1 MNKSFDM
8 YSWRRKYVYMTE
20 NEEELSEELLSS
32 EDAIEKFYGDKIQPG
47 TLKLDWSLPGGK
59 YTAKNLEGEDIYFDM
74 GRHHFRVFRIE
85 DWYDYA
91 KKVKGIP
98 VASSEHRELEDEF
111 NKKMLDHVMFGF
123 PGKQPEMEET
133 LTEGEEDD
141 PQELMVGS
149 YQTKYFD
156 MCPGATGV
164 YTDIEDKVEDMD
176 MAERAAKLQDAL
188 FALEK
193 HILNDEESGTD
204 EGYMLM
210 AQNLADQIMSM
221 AKMMGLEDEHSYID
235 MHVKT
240 IEKALKG
247 EDTESTAD
255 QLDEIDDEF
264 LPDESGYALDQAL
277 FRLQDDIPEIVKA
290 WQDSIAKE
298 INAAKEIDPNDTGKY
313 KNWTIS
319 DFLVDY
325 AEFKDKW
332 MEREAQ
338 SQAAHDKAQYGA
350 EGGMLDLYEKY
361 LKEK

>member
-20 NEEELSEELLSS
+20 NEEELSEQLLSM
-32 EDAIEKFYGDKIQPG
+32 EDAIKKFYGENLEPNS
-47 TLKLDWSLPGGK
+47 LKLDGSR
-59 YTAKNLEGEDIYFDM
+59 YTAKTIKGENVYFQ
-74 GRHHFRVFRIE
+74 GFPSGLGFTVHRIE
-85 DWYDYA
+85 D
-91 KKVKGIP
+91 G
-98 VASSEHRELEDEF
+98 ER
-111 NKKMLDHVMFGF
+111 LDRVQIGM
-123 PGKQPEMEET
+123 PGRQPEMEET

-204 EGYMLM
+204 EGYMVM

-255 QLDEIDDEF
+255 QLDEG
-264 LPDESGYALDQAL
+264 ESGYAHAL
-277 FRLQDDIPEIVKA
+277 SRLKKDIPEVVKA
-290 WQDSIAKE
+290 WKDSIADY
-298 INAAKEIDPNDTGKY
+298 IDVNGTGKY
-313 KNWTIS
+313 MKWTES
-319 DFLVDY
+319 DFLIDY
-325 AEFKDKW
+325 AKFKDKW

-338 SQAAHDKAQYGA
+338 SQAAHDKAQYDA
-350 EGGMLDLYEKY
+350 EGGSEMLDLYEKY

>member
-1 MNKSFDM
+1 
-8 YSWRRKYVYMTE
+8 
-20 NEEELSEELLSS
+20 
-32 EDAIEKFYGDKIQPG
+32 
-47 TLKLDWSLPGGK
+47 
-59 YTAKNLEGEDIYFDM
+59 M
-74 GRHHFRVFRIE
+74 GRHHFRVFKIE
-85 DWYDYA
+85 DWYDHV
-91 KKVKGIP
+91 KKVKGLPI
-98 VASSEHRELEDEF
+98 ASSEYRQLEDEF

-204 EGYMLM
+204 EGYMVM

-235 MHVKT
+235 MHVKI

-255 QLDEIDDEF
+255 QLDE
-264 LPDESGYALDQAL
+264 DESGYAHAL
-277 FRLQDDIPEIVKA
+277 SRLKKDIPEVVKD
-290 WQDSIAKE
+290 WKDSIADY
-298 INAAKEIDPNDTGKY
+298 IDVNGTGKY
-313 KNWTIS
+313 MKWTES
-319 DFLVDY
+319 DFLIDY
-325 AEFKDKW
+325 AKFKDKW

-338 SQAAHDKAQYGA
+338 SQAAHDKAQYDA
-350 EGGMLDLYEKY
+350 EGGSEMLDLYEKY

>member
-20 NEEELSEELLSS
+20 NEEELKEELLSS

-74 GRHHFRVFRIE
+74 GRHHFRVFKIE
-85 DWYDYA
+85 DWYDHV
-91 KKVKGIP
+91 KKVKGLPI
-98 VASSEHRELEDEF
+98 ASSEYRQLEDEF
-111 NKKMLDHVMFGF
+111 NKKMLDHVMFGL

-204 EGYMLM
+204 EGYMVM

-255 QLDEIDDEF
+255 QLDE
-264 LPDESGYALDQAL
+264 DESGYALGNAL
-277 FRLQDDIPEIVKA
+277 FRLQDDIQSVVKA
-290 WQDSIAKE
+290 WKDSIAKE
-298 INAAKEIDPNDTGKY
+298 IQDNGTGKY
-313 KNWTIS
+313 MNWTES

>member
-1 MNKSFDM
+1 MNNSFDM
-8 YSWRRKYVYMTE
+8 RSWRRKYVYLSE
-20 NEEELSEELLSS
+20 NEEEVNEALLGAEE
-32 EDAIEKFYGDKIQPG
+32 AIEQFYGDKIEPG
-47 TLKLDWSLPGGK
+47 TLKLDWSLPGGQ
-59 YTAKNLEGEDIYFDM
+59 YTAKSLEGEDIYFDM

-85 DWYDYA
+85 DWHDYVNKA
-91 KKVKGIP
+91 KGIP
-98 VASSEHRELEDEF
+98 VASSEHRQLEDEF
-111 NKKMLDHVMFGF
+111 NKKMIDYVMFGL

-164 YTDIEDKVEDMD
+164 YTDIENKVEDMN

-255 QLDEIDDEF
+255 QLDE
-264 LPDESGYALDQAL
+264 DESGYALGNAL
-277 FRLQDDIPEIVKA
+277 FRLQDDIQSVVKA
-290 WQDSIAKE
+290 WKDSIAKE
-298 INAAKEIDPNDTGKY
+298 IQDNGTGKY
-313 KNWTIS
+313 MNWTES

-338 SQAAHDKAQYGA
+338 SQAAHDKAQYDA

>member
-1 MNKSFDM
+1 MSKPFDM
-8 YSWRRKYVYMTE
+8 YSWRRKFIYLSE
-20 NEEELSEELLSS
+20 NEEEINEAMMDAEE
-32 EDAIEKFYGDKIQPG
+32 AIQKFYGDKIQPD

-85 DWYDYA
+85 DWYDHVQ
-91 KKVKGIP
+91 KVKGIP
-98 VASSEHRELEDEF
+98 VASSEYRQLQNEF
-111 NKKMLDHVMFGF
+111 DNKKLDYVLFGL
-123 PGKQPEMEET
+123 PGNQPEMEES

-156 MCPGATGV
+156 MCPGATQV

-204 EGYMLM
+204 EGYLLM
-210 AQNLADQIMSM
+210 AQNLADQIMAM

-255 QLDEIDDEF
+255 QLSEDET
-264 LPDESGYALDQAL
+264 GYALGNAL
-277 FRLQDDIPEIVKA
+277 FRLQDDIPSVVKD
-290 WQDSIAKE
+290 WKKSIADH
-298 INAAKEIDPNDTGKY
+298 IAANGTGKY
-313 KNWTIS
+313 MNWTES

-325 AEFKDKW
+325 AKFKDEW
-332 MEREAQ
+332 MDEQTKTQIDHDEETYRRET
-338 SQAAHDKAQYGA
+338 
-350 EGGMLDLYEKY
+350 GGMLDLYEKY
-361 LKEK
+361 LK

>member
-1 MNKSFDM
+1 M

-20 NEEELSEELLSS
+20 NEEELKEELLSS

-85 DWYDYA
+85 DWYDHV
-91 KKVKGIP
+91 KKVKGLPI
-98 VASSEHRELEDEF
+98 ASSEYRQLEDEF
-111 NKKMLDHVMFGF
+111 NKKILDHVMFGF

-255 QLDEIDDEF
+255 QLDEDK
-264 LPDESGYALDQAL
+264 SGYANAL
-277 FRLQDDIPEIVKA
+277 SRLQKDIPEVVKA
-290 WQDSIAKE
+290 WRKSIEKE
-298 INAAKEIDPNDTGKY
+298 IEDNGTGKY
-313 KNWTIS
+313 MNWTES

-332 MEREAQ
+332 MDEQ
-338 SQAAHDKAQYGA
+338 TKTQIAHDEETYRR
-350 EGGMLDLYEKY
+350 ETGGMLDLYEKY
-361 LKEK
+361 LK

>member
-1 MNKSFDM
+1 MSKSFDM
-8 YSWRRKYVYMTE
+8 YSWRRKFIYLSE
-20 NEEELSEELLSS
+20 NEEEINEAMMDAEE
-32 EDAIEKFYGDKIQPG
+32 AIQKFYGDKIQPD

-85 DWYDYA
+85 DWYDHVQ
-91 KKVKGIP
+91 KVKGIP
-98 VASSEHRELEDEF
+98 VASSEYRQLQNEF
-111 NKKMLDHVMFGF
+111 DNKKLDYVLFGL
-123 PGKQPEMEET
+123 PGNQPEMEES

-156 MCPGATGV
+156 MCPGATQV

-176 MAERAAKLQDAL
+176 MAERDAKLQDAL

-204 EGYMLM
+204 EGYMVM

-255 QLDEIDDEF
+255 QLDE
-264 LPDESGYALDQAL
+264 DESGYAHAL
-277 FRLQDDIPEIVKA
+277 LRLKKDIPSVVKD
-290 WQDSIAKE
+290 WKDSIAKE
-298 INAAKEIDPNDTGKY
+298 IQDNGTGKY
-313 KNWTIS
+313 MKWTES
-319 DFLVDY
+319 DFLIDY
-325 AEFKDKW
+325 AKFKDKW

-338 SQAAHDKAQYGA
+338 SQAAHDKAQYDA
-350 EGGMLDLYEKY
+350 EGGSEMLDLYEKY

>member
-20 NEEELSEELLSS
+20 NEEELKEELLSS
-32 EDAIEKFYGDKIQPG
+32 EDAIQKFYGDKIQPD

-111 NKKMLDHVMFGF
+111 NKKMLDHVMFGL
-123 PGKQPEMEET
+123 PGRQPEMEEA

-141 PQELMVGS
+141 KEEIKVGS

-156 MCPGATGV
+156 MCGDASDL
-164 YTDIEDKVEDMD
+164 YKDIEDKVEDMD
-176 MAERAAKLQDAL
+176 MAERSVKLQDAL

-204 EGYMLM
+204 EGYLVM

-221 AKMMGLEDEHSYID
+221 AKMMGLEDEHKYTF
-235 MHVKT
+235 MHVAN
-240 IEKALKG
+240 IEKDPKG
-247 EDTESTAD
+247 EETESTAD
-255 QLDEIDDEF
+255 QLDE
-264 LPDESGYALDQAL
+264 DESGFAL
-277 FRLQDDIPEIVKA
+277 
-290 WQDSIAKE
+290 
-298 INAAKEIDPNDTGKY
+298 
-313 KNWTIS
+313 
-319 DFLVDY
+319 
-325 AEFKDKW
+325 
-332 MEREAQ
+332 
-338 SQAAHDKAQYGA
+338 
-350 EGGMLDLYEKY
+350 
-361 LKEK
+361 

>member
-1 MNKSFDM
+1 MSKPFDM

-20 NEEELSEELLSS
+20 NEEELSEQLLSM
-32 EDAIEKFYGDKIQPG
+32 EDAIEKFYGENLEPG
-47 TLKLDWSLPGGK
+47 SLKLDFSLPGGK
-59 YTAKNLEGEDIYFDM
+59 YTAKTIEGENVYFQ
-74 GRHHFRVFRIE
+74 GFPSGLGFTVHRIE
-85 DWYDYA
+85 D
-91 KKVKGIP
+91 G
-98 VASSEHRELEDEF
+98 ER
-111 NKKMLDHVMFGF
+111 LDRVQIGM
-123 PGKQPEMEET
+123 PGKQPEMEES

-204 EGYMLM
+204 EGYMVM

-221 AKMMGLEDEHSYID
+221 AKMMDLEDEHSYID
-235 MHVKT
+235 MHIKT

-247 EDTESTAD
+247 EETESTAD
-255 QLDEIDDEF
+255 QLDE
-264 LPDESGYALDQAL
+264 DESGFALGNAL
-277 FRLQDDIPEIVKA
+277 FKLQDDIPEVVKD
-290 WQDSIAKE
+290 WKDSIAKE
-298 INAAKEIDPNDTGKY
+298 IEDNGTGKY
-313 KNWTIS
+313 MNWTES

-332 MEREAQ
+332 MDKEAQ
-338 SQAAHDKAQYGA
+338 GQAAHDKAQYDA